1 MTYFRKMKQI
11 EIAQRVLFTRKE
23 RYLID
28 RQKEFVL
35 DSESDD
41 QHDGAESAVNSDDE
55 NGPIRSVQWWD
66 ELRREKKL
74 ISGLL
79 KDKPTFAKKSTV
91 RLGSRATPQESISS
105 VSASQYDTKE
115 L

>member
-11 EIAQRVLFTRKE
+11 EIAQRVLFSRKE

-35 DSESDD
+35 DYSLSESISSD
-41 QHDGAESAVNSDDE
+41 QQDGKQLSAFILNSDDE

-66 ELRREKKL
+66 ELCREKKL

-79 KDKPTFAKKSTV
+79 KEKTTTV
-91 RLGSRATPQESISS
+91 KTPAPVVSRATP
-105 VSASQYDTKE
+105 
-115 L
+115 

>member
-1 MTYFRKMKQI
+1 MKELDVLTYFRKMKQI

-35 DSESDD
+35 DYSLSESISSD
-41 QHDGAESAVNSDDE
+41 QQDEVASSAVALNSDDE

-79 KDKPTFAKKSTV
+79 NAKTTAGKTSAPV
-91 RLGSRATPQESISS
+91 VSRATP
-105 VSASQYDTKE
+105 
-115 L
+115 